1 MVYNNTSL
9 YLEDTNDKYTNSLKG
24 EHETK
29 KLQLLNLNEV
39 QKNLMDED
47 LKRAYLTYTSIIK
60 KPIRNKNISK

>member
-9 YLEDTNDKYTNSLKG
+9 YLEDTNDKYINSLKG

-47 LKRAYLTYTSIIK
+47 LKRTLIHQE
-60 KPIRNKNISK
+60 